1 LLKSYGHKMPSY
13 FFEKLPKL
21 IKEGEPVI
29 ICESPL
35 QERYRILRY
44 ICQCCSNLGTK
55 CYLWNLGQE
64 IIKEVEYSNNRGVS
78 FQDFEGYISTP
89 VQELKDYFRILKFWD
104 NYQGGGVLIIEN
116 LHPLISANI
125 PQETQFFLLSEWVK
139 SNLLNLSFTKC
150 ASAPIKC
157 AIVLGSQVDL
167 HPELAAQV
175 PLLTQELPDTSE
187 ILIALNEEAEEILPP
202 KFSEMDT
209 LCIAHSGVGLYVSDF
224 IKGLKSINFH
234 DDSSEEIA
242 KKLLQYKINLLNKL
256 YEIEF
261 IPPPSVPLG
270 GLELMQEAFKKFK
283 RLFSPL
289 AKAYKL
295 RVPKG
300 IMLVGPPGTGKS
312 HSAKVCSQILGVP
325 LILVDW
331 GNFRSYGN
339 EAETR
344 LKKLLKL
351 ADRLNEVVIYFDD
364 FDKGF
369 AGDDDLARRLAGQL
383 LTWMQER
390 TSDVIVIA
398 SVNRMEWLPPE
409 LTRAG
414 RFDYLYKVDLPNY
427 GERHSIFKLHGSRF
441 DERFCSG
448 DPYTQEEWRRLLKET
463 NRCVGA
469 EIQTIIERAA
479 ATTFC
484 QMFPQDITVPTDG
497 ELPPLEI
504 SVATLLEE
512 RRQINPLAIREADR
526 VESMRNKA
534 DLQAL
539 PSSKKDDSIYAIAH
553 VDIFGD

>member
-1 LLKSYGHKMPSY
+1 MSSN
-13 FFEKLPKL
+13 FFDKLPKL

-44 ICQCCSNLGTK
+44 ISQCCAEIKTK
-55 CYLWNLGQE
+55 CLLWNLGQE
-64 IIKEVEYSNNRGVS
+64 TIKQVEYSDSEQIYFR
-78 FQDFEGYISTP
+78 DFEQYTPPP
-89 VQELKDYFRILKFWD
+89 VQDSKDYFKVLKFWG
-104 NYQGGGVLIIEN
+104 NHQGNGVLIIEN
-116 LHPLISANI
+116 LSPWISANV

-139 SNLLNLSFTKC
+139 SNLLNLSGAKC
-150 ASAPIKC
+150 ALGGIKC
-157 AIVLGSQVDL
+157 AILLGPQADL
-167 HPELAAQV
+167 HPELAAQI

-187 ILIALNEEAEEILPP
+187 ILQALNEEARGLLPP
-202 KFSEMDT
+202 TFSEMDKID
-209 LCIAHSGVGLYVSDF
+209 IARSGIGVYICDF
-224 IKGLKSINFH
+224 LKGLKSINPH
-234 DDSSEEIA
+234 PNDSPEEIA
-242 KKLLQYKINLLNKL
+242 KKLLQYKINLLNRL
-256 YEIEF
+256 YEIDF
-261 IPPPSVPLG
+261 IPPPKVPLG
-270 GLELMQEAFKKFK
+270 GLELMQKAFKKFK

-312 HSAKVCSQILGVP
+312 HSAKICSQILGVP

-339 EAETR
+339 QAERR

-369 AGDDDLARRLAGQL
+369 AGDDDVARRLAGQL

-390 TSDVIVIA
+390 TSNVIVIA

-414 RFDYLYKVDLPNY
+414 RFDYIYKVDLPNY
-427 GERHSIFKLHGSRF
+427 GERHTIFKLHGGRF
-441 DERFCSG
+441 DERFLSG
-448 DPYTQEEWRRLLKET
+448 DPYTEEEWRRLLKET

-469 EIQTIIERAA
+469 EIQTIVERAA

-484 QMFPQDITVPTDG
+484 QLFPEDIPLPTDG
-497 ELPPLEI
+497 GLPPLSI

-526 VESMRNKA
+526 VESIRNKA
-534 DLQAL
+534 DLQGL
-539 PSSKKDDSIYAIAH
+539 PSSPADSSQYAIGN
-553 VDIFGD
+553 VDIFGE

>member
-1 LLKSYGHKMPSY
+1 MLSDIFNQLI
-13 FFEKLPKL
+13 KL
-21 IKEGEPVI
+21 IEQGETVI
-29 ICESPL
+29 CCESPF

-44 ICQCCSNLGTK
+44 ISQCCASIKTPCL
-55 CYLWNLGQE
+55 LWNLGQE
-64 IIKEVEYSNNRGVS
+64 TIKQIDDSDSEQINIRDFDEYIPPLVKDS
-78 FQDFEGYISTP
+78 
-89 VQELKDYFRILKFWD
+89 KDYFRILKFWE
-104 NYQGGGVLIIEN
+104 NYQGEGVLIIEN
-116 LHPLISANI
+116 LYPWISANV

-139 SNLLNLSFTKC
+139 SNLLNLSLTKC
-150 ASAPIKC
+150 ADSGIKC
-157 AIVLGSQVDL
+157 AILLGSQADI
-167 HPELAAQV
+167 HPEMLCQI
-175 PLLTQELPDTSE
+175 PLLTQDLPDTSE
-187 ILIALNEEAEEILPP
+187 ILIAINEEAEGLLPP
-202 KFSEMDT
+202 TFNEKDKIT
-209 LCIAHSGVGLYVSDF
+209 IARSGIGLYISDF
-224 IKGLKSINFH
+224 LKGLKSISFHH

-242 KKLLQYKINLLNKL
+242 KNLLQYKINLLNKL

-261 IPPPSVPLG
+261 IPPPKVALG

-295 RVPKG
+295 KVPKG

-339 EAETR
+339 EAERR

-351 ADRLNEVVIYFDD
+351 ADSLNEVVIYFDD

-369 AGDDDLARRLAGQL
+369 SGDDDVARRLAGQL

-414 RFDYLYKVDLPNY
+414 RFDYIYKVDLPNY
-427 GERHSIFKLHGSRF
+427 GERHTIFKLHSARF
-441 DERFCSG
+441 DNRFG
-448 DPYTQEEWRRLLKET
+448 GGDDPYSQEEWRRLLKET

-469 EIQTIIERAA
+469 EIQTIVERAA
-479 ATTFC
+479 ASTFC
-484 QMFPQDITVPTDG
+484 QMFPEDIPLFTS

-534 DLQAL
+534 DIQGL
-539 PSSKKDDSIYAIAH
+539 PSSPADSSQYAISN
-553 VDIFGD
+553 VDIFGG

>member
-1 LLKSYGHKMPSY
+1 MSSDFFGKLSKS
-13 FFEKLPKL
+13 

-29 ICESPL
+29 ICEFPL
-35 QERYRILRY
+35 QERYRILQY

-64 IIKEVEYSNNRGVS
+64 IIKQVEYFNNRGVC
-78 FQDFEGYISTP
+78 FQDFEGYTSTP

-116 LHPLISANI
+116 LHPWISANV

-202 KFSEMDT
+202 KFSKMDT
-209 LCIAHSGVGLYVSDF
+209 LCIARSAVGLYVSDF
-224 IKGLKSINFH
+224 IKGLKLINFH
-234 DDSSEEIA
+234 DDDSSEEIA
-242 KKLLQYKINLLNKL
+242 KKLLQYKIKLLNKI

-339 EAETR
+339 EAERR

-427 GERHSIFKLHGSRF
+427 GERHSIFKLHGARF

-448 DPYTQEEWRRLLKET
+448 DPYTEEEWRRLLKET

-484 QMFPQDITVPTDG
+484 QMFPEDITVPTHG

-504 SVATLLEE
+504 SVAMLLEE

-553 VDIFGD
+553 VDIFGE